1 RWGAEREP
9 SGMLR
14 SKNSRKIGGKPSSS
28 GIMGPIPAPRAGTFC
43 RVLIFTTAG
52 DASSTR
58 SVKSGNCAVAADC
71 QTSNHRPTTISNH
84 CRTAVI
90 WVSLLYAYLADNAR
104 RVDRPA
110 QQPRHECR
118 VTLRATREPAGNVN
132 PATLAGDCPEH
143 NPGITRTT
151 ALRQQSP
158 DKKPQQGNKIKQS
171 RTPHLGAF
179 LDPEHHFLPCP
190 VMTDGGHVDP
200 PNSP

>member
-1 RWGAEREP
+1 
-9 SGMLR
+9 MLR

-28 GIMGPIPAPRAGTFC
+28 GIMGPIPAPRAGTCC

-58 SVKSGNCAVAADC
+58 SVKSGNWAVAADC
-71 QTSNHRPTTISNH
+71 QASNHRPTTISNH

-118 VTLRATREPAGNVN
+118 ATLRATREPAGNGK
-132 PATLAGDCPEH
+132 PGTQAGRSEEH
-143 NPGITRTT
+143 TSE
-151 ALRQQSP
+151 L
-158 DKKPQQGNKIKQS
+158 QS
-171 RTPHLGAF
+171 RPHLVCR
-179 LDPEHHFLPCP
+179 LLLEKKKQIR
-190 VMTDGGHVDP
+190 
-200 PNSP
+200 